1 MQEAILWKSS
11 STGTRFSEL
20 DFRTLGTGFTSIRF
34 WASCRTRKATGSPV
48 PVRQSELWNWTYG
61 TGLTELDFR
70 TFGTGLT
77 SISRQVAVEAGSQL
91 FNPGDGMTKTPA
103 RHSLEHDSKI
113 HPLMGSICER
123 SMEREQKAQPG
134 TPWNMT
140 LRSTPFWGASAK
152 GAWSADD
159 AASSCGKAVANFNV
173 FCIWPYVYIYIYIYL
188 ERERERETCLYLY

>member
-1 MQEAILWKSS
+1 M
-11 STGTRFSEL
+11 
-20 DFRTLGTGFTSIRF
+20 
-34 WASCRTRKATGSPV
+34 
-48 PVRQSELWNWTYG
+48 RQSELWNWTYG

-77 SISRQVAVEAGSQL
+77 SISRHVPVEAGSKL
-91 FNPGDGMTKTPA
+91 FNPGGGMTKTPA

-113 HPLMGSICER
+113 QPLMGSICER

-159 AASSCGKAVANFNV
+159 AASSCGKAVAIRMSMGRVAPKRARHFAHNKVNKSCFGHS
-173 FCIWPYVYIYIYIYL
+173 CQQRISKTTA
-188 ERERERETCLYLY
+188 ERKAGARPRGDYQ